1 MKESA
6 TQSHI
11 RLDAA
16 NLGIDLWRNNSGAFQ
31 DATGRWVRY
40 GLCNDSAALNK
51 RIKSSDLIGQTPTL
65 ITPEMVGQTI
75 GVFTAIETKPSDW
88 VFMPSDERAVAQAAY
103 HDIVIRGGGY
113 AGFARNI
120 EEFRRIVKK

>member
-6 TQSHI
+6 VQQHI

-16 NLGIDLWRNNSGAFQ
+16 QLGIDLWRNNSGAFQ
-31 DATGRWVRY
+31 DETGRWIRY
-40 GLCNDSAALNK
+40 GLCNESKALSK
-51 RIKSSDLIGQTPTL
+51 KVKSSDLIGVTPVV

-88 VFMPSDERAVAQAAY
+88 RMVPSDERATAQEAY
-103 HDIVIRGGGY
+103 CDIVRRAGGY
-113 AGFARNI
+113 AGFARNVI
-120 EEFRRIVKK
+120 EWRRIIGR